1 MTSTTKRY
9 CFKVSRVF
17 IYIVSLIFPT
27 SLWNS
32 WRISKLQKTLWLR
45 EVTQLS
51 KDYTTQY
58 VVVWPLNHLWLSC
71 DPKHCSSPGPSVH
84 GVSQARTLEWV
95 AISFS
100 MGSFRPRDGTHVS
113 CIGMGILYHWAT
125 WECCTILHRGT
136 LTKIQTF
143 GVYFMY
149 MHTTMLSLCSILA
162 SLQKKTTE

>member
-1 MTSTTKRY
+1 MIVDVDQELSDVTIMTSTTKRY

-84 GVSQARTLEWV
+84 GVSQARIPEWV
-95 AISFS
+95 AIFS
-100 MGSFRPRDGTHVS
+100 SGDLPDPRIKPAS
-113 CIGMGILYHWAT
+113 PALA
-125 WECCTILHRGT
+125 WE
-136 LTKIQTF
+136 F
-143 GVYFMY
+143 F
-149 MHTTMLSLCSILA
+149 
-162 SLQKKTTE
+162 TTELLGNAVQFYTEEL